1 MKKYIVKRLLMMVF
15 LLLGLTF
22 IVFVSL
28 YFAPGD
34 PAEIAAGASATAEE
48 IEKTRV
54 YLGLDKPFVVQY
66 FTYLINLLSGNL
78 GTSLLTR
85 QPIWNEVAIRIPN
98 TINLAVSSMIFACI
112 IGIPLGVITAIKK
125 DSFLDNFLTTF
136 SLLEYLYRIFG

>member
-54 YLGLDKPFVVQY
+54 YLGLISHLLCSIL
-66 FTYLINLLSGNL
+66 LI
-78 GTSLLTR
+78 
-85 QPIWNEVAIRIPN
+85 
-98 TINLAVSSMIFACI
+98 
-112 IGIPLGVITAIKK
+112 
-125 DSFLDNFLTTF
+125 
-136 SLLEYLYRIFG
+136 

>member
-34 PAEIAAGASATAEE
+34 PVEIAAGASATAEE

-66 FTYLINLLSGNL
+66 FTYLIGS
-78 GTSLLTR
+78 
-85 QPIWNEVAIRIPN
+85 V
-98 TINLAVSSMIFACI
+98 
-112 IGIPLGVITAIKK
+112 
-125 DSFLDNFLTTF
+125 TTN
-136 SLLEYLYRIFG
+136 G